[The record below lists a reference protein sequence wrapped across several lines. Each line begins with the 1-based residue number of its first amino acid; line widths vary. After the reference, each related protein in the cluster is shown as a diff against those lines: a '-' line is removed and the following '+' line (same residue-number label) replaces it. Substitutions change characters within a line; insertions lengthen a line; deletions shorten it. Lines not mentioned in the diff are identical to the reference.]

1 MSNSEVNVNS
11 DALQELAVAIDN
23 FSSKATFLME
33 TVDAEIRGE
42 LDMMESI
49 REQIGK
55 KWDAAKE
62 RLKEAKDE
70 LSDAEDD
77 LAACEASQEKD
88 EDGNWHPSCYMESMR
103 VGSARAKVKAAE
115 DEEYKWSCNYEKAGK
130 IIGWQKLCVE
140 EFWREPG
147 FITPPGPGHDL
158 KRIVGKYSEEAVAK
172 LDECLEQLGIYEQTN
187 LSLDVQHAV
196 DSGAMEKPAPVFCPN
211 CGRPIRNCVCR
222 RFKKS

>member
-1 MSNSEVNVNS
+1 MSDSKVDVSPE
-11 DALQELAVAIDN
+11 ALQELAVAIDN
-23 FSSKATFLME
+23 FSSKATFLMD
-33 TVDAEIRGE
+33 TVDAEISGE

-49 REQIGK
+49 REQIRQ
-55 KWDAAKE
+55 KWEIAKQLREEAEE
-62 RLKEAKDE
+62 RLYEAEKSLD
-70 LSDAEDD
+70 
-77 LAACEASQEKD
+77 ACEASQEKD
-88 EDGNWHPSCYMESMR
+88 EDGNWCPSCASESAA
-103 VGSARAKVKAAE
+103 VAAAQADVQAKK

-130 IIGWQKLCVE
+130 IIGWQKHCVE

-147 FITPPGPGHDL
+147 FIIPPGPGHDL

-172 LDECLEQLGIYEQTN
+172 LDECLEQLGIYEQAN
-187 LSLDVQHAV
+187 LSLDVKHAV